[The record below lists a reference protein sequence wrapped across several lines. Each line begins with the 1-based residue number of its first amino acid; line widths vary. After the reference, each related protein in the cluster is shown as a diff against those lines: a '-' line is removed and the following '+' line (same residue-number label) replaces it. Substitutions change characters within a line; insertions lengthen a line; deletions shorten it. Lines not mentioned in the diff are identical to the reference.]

1 MLFYVF
7 LNSFMF
13 FFFFPPA
20 DLATSSIEIRREAP
34 EAPKPGSSQLAQ
46 AQTLPATTMS
56 DSEGSLQIRRPP
68 NPGTS
73 IATAA
78 HFASLS
84 DDDSDDGRV
93 HARDSRPSPSP
104 RSRSRSRSPSQAQ
117 DREQSPR
124 RPSPPRRSISPP
136 VTLQKTAGTWG
147 ARQEAVDLVHF
158 PPNISLRGAVTTNL
172 EKLPQ
177 EQNPILYRL
186 KPGVKKSK
194 STAETVMDL
203 IKTKGHDPLALA
215 EVLQSNANLITWS
228 DGSRTLA
235 VGSTQFLLIED
246 AVASKHVL
254 FRENHE
260 DLLTFEA
267 RVNKVAR
274 VQPSSTSDARTKLA
288 MATAAMK
295 AISKRPEGRTML
307 RCMDESGELEEAKA
321 KMESLRRERERARL
335 EARRRQARERNV
347 RPNRTLTV
355 DHLESDDESQEDQ
368 VRKMEERFDAERLMR
383 AKRAAP
389 PRPREAQIKRR
400 KAGGRRVLGSDEDE
414 SDEDD

>member
-1 MLFYVF
+1 
-7 LNSFMF
+7 
-13 FFFFPPA
+13 
-20 DLATSSIEIRREAP
+20 
-34 EAPKPGSSQLAQ
+34 
-46 AQTLPATTMS
+46 MS
-56 DSEGSLQIRRPP
+56 DSEGSLRIHRPP
-68 NPGTS
+68 NTGTS
-73 IATAA
+73 VATAA
-78 HFASLS
+78 QFASLS
-84 DDDSDDGRV
+84 DDDSEDGRIRT
-93 HARDSRPSPSP
+93 RDRRPSPSPSP
-104 RSRSRSRSPSQAQ
+104 RSRSRSPSQAR
-117 DREQSPR
+117 DREQSPSR
-124 RPSPPRRSISPP
+124 SLSPRRSPSPV
-136 VTLQKTAGTWG
+136 VTLQKTAGAWG
-147 ARQEAVDLVHF
+147 ARQKAVDLVHF
-158 PPNISLRGAVTTNL
+158 PPNISLRSAVTTNL

-186 KPGVKKSK
+186 KPGVKKGK
-194 STAETVMDL
+194 PAAETLMDL

-215 EVLQSNANLITWS
+215 ESLQSNTNLITWP

-235 VGSTQFLLIED
+235 IGSTQFLLIED
-246 AVASKHVL
+246 AVASQHVL
-254 FRENHE
+254 FRENHD

-267 RVNKVAR
+267 RVNKVVR
-274 VQPSSTSDARTKLA
+274 VQPSSTTDARTKLA

-295 AISKRPEGRTML
+295 AVSKRPEGRTML

-335 EARRRQARERNV
+335 EAKRRQTREKNV
-347 RPNRTLTV
+347 RPSRTLTV

-389 PRPREAQIKRR
+389 PRHREAQVKRR